1 MQYLENSKEEY
12 EKFMRV
18 AIEEAQKSLKSGNN
32 GFGALII
39 KNNRIIAKAHDREN
53 TKQDPTSHAELNAL
67 RLAAQQY
74 GKQLN
79 DCILISTH
87 EPCPMCATAI
97 VWANLRGIVYSVSIK
112 EALKLGRTRIDIGCE
127 EIIRRAQA
135 KIWIIKGVLKD
146 QCIKLYK

>member
-1 MQYLENSKEEY
+1 MENSKEEY
-12 EKFMRV
+12 EKFMRF
-18 AIEEAQKSLKSGNN
+18 AIEEAQKSLKSEND

-39 KNNRIIAKAHDREN
+39 KNNSIIAKAHDREN
-53 TKQDPTSHAELNAL
+53 TEQDPTSHAELNVL
-67 RLAAQQY
+67 RLAVQRY

-112 EALKLGRTRIDIGCE
+112 EAIKLGRTRIDISCE

-135 KIWIIKGVLKD
+135 KIWIIKGVLKE

>member
-1 MQYLENSKEEY
+1 MQYMENSKEEY
-12 EKFMRV
+12 EKFMRF
-18 AIEEAQKSLKSGNN
+18 AIEEAQKSLKSEND

-39 KNNRIIAKAHDREN
+39 KNNSIIAKAHDREN
-53 TKQDPTSHAELNAL
+53 TEQDPTSHAELNVL
-67 RLAAQQY
+67 RLAVQRY

-112 EALKLGRTRIDIGCE
+112 EAIKLGRTRIDISCE

-135 KIWIIKGVLKD
+135 KIWIIKGVLKE